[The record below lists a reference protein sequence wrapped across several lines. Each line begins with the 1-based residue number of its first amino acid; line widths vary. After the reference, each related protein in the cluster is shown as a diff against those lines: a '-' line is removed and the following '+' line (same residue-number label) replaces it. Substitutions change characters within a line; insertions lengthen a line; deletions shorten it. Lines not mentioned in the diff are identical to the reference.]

1 MKPILFSTP
10 MVKAILEDR
19 KSQTRRVLKPEP
31 WSMDPA
37 YFHDFSKDFGGRV
50 CPYGQVGGEMYVRET
65 HNIGGIPPKEWA
77 MYRADYDD
85 KTAQQI
91 VWHPSIFMPRWASR
105 ITLEVVSVRVERVQ
119 EISRSDALAE
129 GFTPGLNGLESWD
142 GKLYGNSQLA
152 FEACWESIN
161 AKRGYG
167 WETNCWVWVLEFKRV
182 ENASLLEKP

>member
-91 VWHPSIFMPRWASR
+91 VWHPSIFMPKWASR
-105 ITLEVVSVRVERVQ
+105 ITLEITGVRVERVQ
-119 EISRSDALAE
+119 EIGRVNHADVLHE
-129 GFTPGLNGLESWD
+129 GYPFGYDSNELKEHPTSTFARLWD
-142 GKLYGNSQLA
+142 
-152 FEACWESIN
+152 SIN

-182 ENASLLEKP
+182 EALR